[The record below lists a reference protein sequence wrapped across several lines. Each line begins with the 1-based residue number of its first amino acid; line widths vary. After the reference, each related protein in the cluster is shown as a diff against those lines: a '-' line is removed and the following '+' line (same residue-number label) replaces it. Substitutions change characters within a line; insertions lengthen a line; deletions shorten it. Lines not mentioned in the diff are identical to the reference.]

1 MGLYRAPVC
10 STLTMKISLVTGF
23 LACQVICSFS
33 SRSRD
38 CVSVK
43 EACVSESRA
52 CRSGWDLLKNVCHIS
67 DGSCQVV
74 DSEECNMTIAYLL
87 GQFPQWKGC
96 LCTEEDYCRTPQ
108 LLAPNCHAQPGAEAS
123 KQPPSWF
130 EPDVSPAS
138 VSPEGQGCVSVLL
151 GCQESPRC
159 WSAYR
164 KLRNSCSSDGDQCR
178 TPASRSSCLL
188 LWGELKSTPLA
199 NCTCPAGGKRCLKLQ
214 ALLQDNPCIRAELE
228 SSAQPLP
235 KAMQQ
240 NMGKVKA
247 KKDSKPDWQRSGL
260 LKEARDAARSCLR
273 AMTAC
278 VYDEVCNGQLA
289 PLVRACSGSPCQD
302 AACGRATGRFYRAL
316 PPAAAD
322 LLAFCGCDAAD
333 PDCLRVRADLQSGTC
348 PGRPAPPPTCL
359 EVYDRCML
367 EPQCRQRYRTF
378 QSRCLGEGEETP
390 CRAHDCLR
398 PPDPDLIAGGDAE
411 CRRAFVGTMGTAI
424 QEPCT
429 CDGVQN
435 SHLLHCRRIRQVF
448 QDRRVFVSHLNKAVS
463 SHHTTLENVSQLNV
477 HRFSDQLFFALVC
490 VLVIVLILMVVITVL
505 STSGLCRGTEKAK
518 CHPPPDRKNI
528 PGFQ

>member
-10 STLTMKISLVTGF
+10 STVTMKIALVTGF

-151 GCQESPRC
+151 GCQESP
-159 WSAYR
+159 
-164 KLRNSCSSDGDQCR
+164 
-178 TPASRSSCLL
+178 T
-188 LWGELKSTPLA
+188 
-199 NCTCPAGGKRCLKLQ
+199 
-214 ALLQDNPCIRAELE
+214 AELE

-302 AACGRATGRFYRAL
+302 AACGRATGRFYRR
-316 PPAAAD
+316 
-322 LLAFCGCDAAD
+322 C
-333 PDCLRVRADLQSGTC
+333 
-348 PGRPAPPPTCL
+348 PPPRPTCW
-359 EVYDRCML
+359 RSAGATR
-367 EPQCRQRYRTF
+367 P
-378 QSRCLGEGEETP
+378 TP
-390 CRAHDCLR
+390 
-398 PPDPDLIAGGDAE
+398 
-411 CRRAFVGTMGTAI
+411 TA
-424 QEPCT
+424 C
-429 CDGVQN
+429 
-435 SHLLHCRRIRQVF
+435 
-448 QDRRVFVSHLNKAVS
+448 A
-463 SHHTTLENVSQLNV
+463 
-477 HRFSDQLFFALVC
+477 
-490 VLVIVLILMVVITVL
+490 
-505 STSGLCRGTEKAK
+505 
-518 CHPPPDRKNI
+518 
-528 PGFQ
+528 